1 MLMYEKATHNLN
13 VNWRNSSVLATAL
26 MLSCNSCDLPVV
38 RMLLARPNR
47 AEPRLYDRYH
57 KTALMYACEHNTEG
71 SVAIIAEVIVSFL
84 SVLAVLAVL
93 SVFLEGC
100 RCLTDFAQL
109 YRCRN
114 LEILTGEPTFAAR
127 KSLLEMVDV
136 CQWSCLHYAAKS
148 GVLARFPWGLLG
160 GKWCVDGSWVVQCTA
175 VRSVVSSSFV
185 VHLNSVHRVTTTVAL
200 FRVQTD

>member
-71 SVAIIAEVIVSFL
+71 SVAIIAEVIVSFFFL
-84 SVLAVLAVL
+84 FFSAF
-93 SVFLEGC
+93 SVFLVVKDVC
-100 RCLTDFAQL
+100 RCLSMFD
-109 YRCRN
+109 
-114 LEILTGEPTFAAR
+114 
-127 KSLLEMVDV
+127 
-136 CQWSCLHYAAKS
+136 
-148 GVLARFPWGLLG
+148 
-160 GKWCVDGSWVVQCTA
+160 
-175 VRSVVSSSFV
+175 
-185 VHLNSVHRVTTTVAL
+185 
-200 FRVQTD
+200 

>member
-71 SVAIIAEVIVSFL
+71 SVAIIAEVIVSFV
-84 SVLAVLAVL
+84 SFF
-93 SVFLEGC
+93 FLFF
-100 RCLTDFAQL
+100 LF
-109 YRCRN
+109 
-114 LEILTGEPTFAAR
+114 F
-127 KSLLEMVDV
+127 SL
-136 CQWSCLHYAAKS
+136 
-148 GVLARFPWGLLG
+148 
-160 GKWCVDGSWVVQCTA
+160 
-175 VRSVVSSSFV
+175 
-185 VHLNSVHRVTTTVAL
+185 
-200 FRVQTD
+200 